1 MNLTIDPSHTDNP
14 LEDLQILQMCLTVI
28 DDLIVSNS
36 GLYLATAENQDRFC
50 LLLNVLHTLQAEA
63 LSNAWGGRVE
73 AEG

>member
-36 GLYLATAENQDRFC
+36 DLYLATAENQDRFC

-63 LSNAWGGRVE
+63 LSNAWVAWSNRI
-73 AEG
+73 